1 MNLEKEMRT
10 AVFIDGANLF
20 YVEKSLDFNISF
32 ERLAYYFHHNFNIY
46 NIYYYTGVDL
56 EDEKE
61 NEFLDGLAHFGIT
74 VRKKPLKI
82 IKTGPLETDI
92 IKKANLDVE
101 MVVDMINTVP
111 LYDRLILVSGDSD
124 FVRALELIRSHGK
137 EIYVMSERG
146 HIAKELLNAADSY
159 MDISKIKNLIFKK
172 RFYKKNPAK
181 IPSTANPPLAPNPP
195 ASQRGENAENKSQPL
210 SPSQV

>member
-1 MNLEKEMRT
+1 MVQEKEIRT

-32 ERLAYYFHHNFNIY
+32 EKLSTYFHRNFNIY

-61 NEFLDGLAHFGIT
+61 NDFLDNLAYLGMT

-82 IKTGPLETDI
+82 IRTGPNENDI
-92 IKKANLDVE
+92 IKKANLDIEIVI
-101 MVVDMINTVP
+101 DMINTCN
-111 LYDRLILVSGDSD
+111 LYDRLILISGDSD

-137 EIYVMSERG
+137 EIFVMSERG
-146 HIAKELLNAADSY
+146 HIAKELINAADSY
-159 MDISKIKNLIFKK
+159 MDISKIKHLIYKKKFFKK
-172 RFYKKNPAK
+172 EKRSLN
-181 IPSTANPPLAPNPP
+181 
-195 ASQRGENAENKSQPL
+195 
-210 SPSQV
+210 